1 MCFLC
6 FIVKFLICY
15 IWQGCWERYL
25 LLCVLEIFLFQDFY
39 QFNNIEVK
47 LIIIIILILKI
58 INNNRNK
65 IKNNIKNEEKKNVDI
80 ITHNKL
86 QQIKD
91 NTKKKKIWI

>member
-1 MCFLC
+1 
-6 FIVKFLICY
+6 
-15 IWQGCWERYL
+15 
-25 LLCVLEIFLFQDFY
+25 LCVLEIFLFQDFY

-91 NTKKKKIWI
+91 NTKKKKI